1 MIFAIA
7 DSKLSRNIVEERINK
22 YREMT
27 INASKP
33 VSLDDLFDQ
42 IKQGDVKTLNLIIKA
57 DVQGSVEAVKQSL
70 EKLSNDEVK
79 VVCIHSAVG
88 AITEADVSLAK
99 ASNAIIIGFN
109 VRAIGNV
116 DEIAQ
121 NNGID
126 IRNYSII
133 YNAIDDVSAAMKG
146 MLAPVYKEVVHG
158 RAEVRMTFKVSGVGT
173 VAGSYVIKGKV
184 NRHDKVRII
193 RDGIVVFEGEMESLK
208 RFKDDVKEVAEG
220 FECGIGIKN
229 FNDIKEMDIIEAY
242 AMEEVE
248 RK

>member
-1 MIFAIA
+1 M
-7 DSKLSRNIVEERINK
+7 
-22 YREMT
+22 
-27 INASKP
+27 
-33 VSLDDLFDQ
+33 DDLFDQ
-42 IKQGDVKTLNLIIKA
+42 ISEGDMKTLNLIIKA

-79 VVCIHSAVG
+79 VACIHGAVG

-109 VRAIGNV
+109 VRTIGNV

-121 NNGID
+121 ASGVD

-133 YNAIDDVSAAMKG
+133 YNAIDDVTAAMKG
-146 MLAPVYKEVVHG
+146 MLAPVYKEVIQG

-173 VAGSYVIKGKV
+173 VAGAYVIKGKIH
-184 NRHDKVRII
+184 RHDKVRVL
-193 RDGIVVFEGEMESLK
+193 REGIVIFDGEMESLK
-208 RFKDDVKEVAEG
+208 RFKDDVKDVAEG
-220 FECGIGIKN
+220 FECGICIKN
-229 FNDIKEMDIIEAY
+229 FNDIKEMDVFEAY
-242 AMEEVE
+242 SMEEVE